1 MVSEKREITFEEIIT
16 DEDILI
22 NISEYAL
29 TYFENKKL
37 EYDLFKEGLDPKKVN
52 YQVFALTNNSIIFYF
67 NEYQIA
73 PYVAGSF
80 EMEIP
85 YENFENNN
93 FDVQVTE

>member
-16 DEDILI
+16 DDDILT
-22 NISEYAL
+22 NISKYAL
-29 TYFENKKL
+29 TYFKNKKL
-37 EYDLFKEGLDPKKVN
+37 EYNLFEEGFESKKEN

-80 EMEIP
+80 EMELP
-85 YENFENNN
+85 YESIENNN
-93 FDVQVTE
+93 FEIQPTN